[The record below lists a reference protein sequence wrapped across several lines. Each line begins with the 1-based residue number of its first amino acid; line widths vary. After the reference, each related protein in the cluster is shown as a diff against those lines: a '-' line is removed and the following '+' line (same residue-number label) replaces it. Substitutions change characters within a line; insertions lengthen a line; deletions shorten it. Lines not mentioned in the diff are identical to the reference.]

1 MRILHGADL
10 HARWRWYDWI
20 AARADRFD
28 LVAIAGD
35 LVDMIDDRNLEAH
48 IREVSDRIRS
58 MPGTLAICSGNH
70 DVFLEQSV
78 NPEVESPT
86 CIQQL
91 RRDRVSVD
99 GDSFLLEHGRIEVV
113 G

>member
-1 MRILHGADL
+1 
-10 HARWRWYDWI
+10 
-20 AARADRFD
+20 
-28 LVAIAGD
+28 
-35 LVDMIDDRNLEAH
+35 
-48 IREVSDRIRS
+48 